1 MEMPPRG
8 LAGVA
13 PVFDKTAENR
23 NQKGR
28 LSHCLVPQFQEMGSF
43 KEEKPFSGSL
53 L

>member
-1 MEMPPRG
+1 

-28 LSHCLVPQFQEMGSF
+28 LSHCLAPQFQEMGEF
-43 KEEKPFSGSL
+43 QRGKAILWQPFVND
-53 L
+53 